1 MAYYDQYRSGEQQPT
16 YPPQQYPDPAE
27 AAYNPYDNP
36 QPHQTYEQAGYGYQ
50 EPGYGG
56 YRDEPALPAVAT
68 EEKRERSGFENEG
81 VNNPNIFSV
90 KFDSINAKIFYP
102 LNNNSTDIGGG
113 TLNNLV
119 IQDNKQTNFTLPF
132 NLNYTEAIDPNNAIL
147 LDIVQRCFV
156 DTSNEI
162 TVNYEIDL
170 SFKVL
175 FIPIKPTIKNSASF
189 KCPISA
195 NDIADLLKSAGIN
208 IPDLSTLLSALL

>member
-81 VNNPNIFSV
+81 YVARAREP
-90 KFDSINAKIFYP
+90 K
-102 LNNNSTDIGGG
+102 
-113 TLNNLV
+113 
-119 IQDNKQTNFTLPF
+119 
-132 NLNYTEAIDPNNAIL
+132 
-147 LDIVQRCFV
+147 
-156 DTSNEI
+156 
-162 TVNYEIDL
+162 
-170 SFKVL
+170 
-175 FIPIKPTIKNSASF
+175 
-189 KCPISA
+189 
-195 NDIADLLKSAGIN
+195 
-208 IPDLSTLLSALL
+208 